1 MYHYT
6 SLTRTLDV
14 TGAAEDTRAA
24 FAVPLPVG
32 TTVEADAKWSE
43 SLALCTGSRLCS
55 TTPVVRAPADS
66 GVLPSTPSRD

>member
-1 MYHYT
+1 MYPST

-43 SLALCTGSRLCS
+43 AQALCHGRRLLCINPELR
-55 TTPVVRAPADS
+55 TPAHS